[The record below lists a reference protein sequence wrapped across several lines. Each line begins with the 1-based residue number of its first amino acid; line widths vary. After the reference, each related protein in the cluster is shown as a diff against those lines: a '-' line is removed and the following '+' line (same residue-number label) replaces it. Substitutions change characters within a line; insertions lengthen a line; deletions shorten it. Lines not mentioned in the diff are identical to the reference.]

1 MSLKGKRYNQNDI
14 LMFKLGDSGV
24 LGTNTINQNNPLN
37 QGECWSLESGLDVLI
52 VLLYS
57 EGPNSQ
63 IGEPIEG
70 ITRLDKIMYL
80 LSKNPEFGKIIEKG
94 YRFEADNFGPFA
106 PELFDDIE
114 ALKHENIISVVS
126 TRATKNKIDTID
138 EEYVE
143 KGASNRVADKED
155 VTSWKSYPVERYE
168 LTEEGMTVGAK
179 LYNCLTEKQQ
189 TELKRIKRVFAEMNL
204 GALLHYVYT
213 KYPSLLANQK

>member
-1 MSLKGKRYNQNDI
+1 M
-14 LMFKLGDSGV
+14 
-24 LGTNTINQNNPLN
+24 GTNAINSNDQIN
-37 QGECWSLESGLDVLI
+37 QGECWNLESGLDVLI

-80 LSKNPEFGKIIEKG
+80 LSKNPEFGKIIDRG

-126 TRATKNKIDTID
+126 TRATKNKIETID

-143 KGASNRVADKED
+143 KEASDKVADREE
-155 VTSWKSYPVERYE
+155 VTSWKSYPVEKYE
-168 LTEEGMTVGAK
+168 LTEEGLKVGAK
-179 LYNCLTEKQQ
+179 LFNCLTEKQKI
-189 TELKRIKRVFAEMNL
+189 ELKRIKRVFAEMNL

-213 KYPSLLANQK
+213 KYPELTGKSKIKDKVLY